1 MSDIVLLITDI
12 RHPVSAWEPL
22 RKILVGGAQ
31 RQEWGDGGGGF
42 HFPGE
47 CVSRSCHP
55 TCSTCAWSCEAGVS
69 LDCGPQTETVV
80 SPCFVGRI
88 SYWPGAHQ
96 IALGILLVSFPGVG
110 VTAAFFLS
118 HFILMTCF
126 KVFSQKCLFLF
137 LLFCS
142 AEDETLGLACARPEL
157 YRRATPPGRGTRCYI
172 RLL

>member
-1 MSDIVLLITDI
+1 MEGVVFIFLVSVCPGLAIPLVAHVLGAVK
-12 RHPVSAWEPL
+12 PESALAVVL
-22 RKILVGGAQ
+22 RQ
-31 RQEWGDGGGGF
+31 
-42 HFPGE
+42 
-47 CVSRSCHP
+47 
-55 TCSTCAWSCEAGVS
+55 
-69 LDCGPQTETVV
+69 TVV

-110 VTAAFFLS
+110 VTTAFFLS